1 MPDHSLKR
9 NASGRPHP
17 APLLMAASRIKPS
30 AFGAAMLVLHTLALG
45 GIAWQRHEGSW
56 GGFLVYVL
64 DLPVSLLYFPMASS
78 QSQQWAASAILGGAW
93 WCVIGVLL
101 GRVAVWA
108 VSAIQHAAKP

>member
-1 MPDHSLKR
+1 MSAHEKNVAAALSAIKTRTLP
-9 NASGRPHP
+9 
-17 APLLMAASRIKPS
+17 PLVN
-30 AFGAAMLVLHTLALG
+30 GLALG

-64 DLPVSLLYFPMASS
+64 DLPVSLLYLPMASS